1 MKQKYKNIV
10 ILTNLLL
17 VYNITFAVQTIKEQR
32 DGELPVYISLNSGAG
47 WVLPTNNFLRGEN
60 QTYYFTNTLKYAF
73 TSRGDT
79 WQDLAYGMPYYG
91 VGISQS
97 FYGRDEEL
105 GKPISLFLFQGATI
119 TQFTS
124 KLLLNYELE
133 LGLSMNW
140 EHYDPFTNPDN
151 IAIGSSTNV
160 HVAANI
166 YLNWKVSKRFDIH
179 AGGSI
184 AHFSNGTSQQPNNGL
199 NKGGAFVEVA
209 YNFNRNDKLHTKM
222 KQADSSRF
230 IPSYEQDVQL
240 ILSTR
245 NVKIDTLQTNLPDI
259 YTDKQ
264 FNVYG
269 LSYYFMRAS
278 KYNYRYGVG
287 VECLYDES
295 RGAKIYNKQHPDNG
309 NYYTV
314 TELGSFNDRLS
325 LDISAR
331 GEVVLPYYSIFFDL
345 GATILNRDKNLPLFN
360 QALGVKV
367 YLSNNLFGTFGIK
380 ATNFSKAQFLYWS
393 LGYTLKSKRK
403 IIK

>member
-325 LDISAR
+325 LGISAR